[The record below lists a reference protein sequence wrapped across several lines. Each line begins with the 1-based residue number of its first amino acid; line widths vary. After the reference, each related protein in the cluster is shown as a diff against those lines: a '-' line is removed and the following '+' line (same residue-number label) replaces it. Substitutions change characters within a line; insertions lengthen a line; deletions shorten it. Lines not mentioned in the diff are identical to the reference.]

1 MNDEKLEPIYYTSS
15 GLLGDFV
22 LQLSI
27 VCENYYKTGRK
38 GIINM
43 IDTIPFRKSLQET
56 YDDVKNI
63 VKSQPYVEDLRI
75 GFPENFEIYLSSWRD
90 NEQLYKINLYDLFLQ
105 EYNIHFGKH
114 KWIHTA
120 NDLQWNNKVVIHIVK
135 YRFPVNVDY
144 QNIICQNGIE
154 NIIFLNMED
163 NEYEYFVEKTGIQ
176 IPAIYK
182 PSSFEEL
189 CIIINSCKLFVGATS
204 MPLCLAHSTHVPRIV
219 GLPDNND
226 IKGMASGLIHYLP
239 NIVSEI

>member
-1 MNDEKLEPIYYTSS
+1 
-15 GLLGDFV
+15 
-22 LQLSI
+22 
-27 VCENYYKTGRK
+27 
-38 GIINM
+38 
-43 IDTIPFRKSLQET
+43 
-56 YDDVKNI
+56 
-63 VKSQPYVEDLRI
+63 
-75 GFPENFEIYLSSWRD
+75 
-90 NEQLYKINLYDLFLQ
+90 
-105 EYNIHFGKH
+105 
-114 KWIHTA
+114 
-120 NDLQWNNKVVIHIVK
+120 
-135 YRFPVNVDY
+135 
-144 QNIICQNGIE
+144 
-154 NIIFLNMED
+154 MED